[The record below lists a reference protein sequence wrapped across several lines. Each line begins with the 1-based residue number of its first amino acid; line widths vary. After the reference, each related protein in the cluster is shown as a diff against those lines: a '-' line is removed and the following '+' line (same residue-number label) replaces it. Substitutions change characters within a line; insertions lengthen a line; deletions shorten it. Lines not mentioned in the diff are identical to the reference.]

1 MISTE
6 EKERHIKERLG
17 LTKLNNQGCLMK
29 IVEYNG
35 YSDIVVEFQ
44 DQYKHK
50 THTSFGV
57 FKRGQ
62 LKNPY
67 YPEVFGKGIIGEKYN
82 NKNQLKEYNIW
93 CNMLRRCYDEK
104 YQMAKPTYKECS
116 VCKEWLLFDNFYN
129 WIHSQ
134 ENFDKWLNG
143 ERWAID
149 EDIII
154 KGNKVYSSDAC
165 CLIPEN
171 INALFTKR
179 QNDRGDYPIGV
190 SYHKKMNKFIAR
202 VNNPF
207 INGCERIGYYNTPE
221 KAFYAYK
228 KAKEEII
235 KQVAEIEYNKGNI
248 TKRCYEAMMNYQVEI
263 TD

>member
-104 YQMAKPTYKECS
+104 
-116 VCKEWLLFDNFYN
+116 
-129 WIHSQ
+129 
-134 ENFDKWLNG
+134 
-143 ERWAID
+143 
-149 EDIII
+149 
-154 KGNKVYSSDAC
+154 
-165 CLIPEN
+165 
-171 INALFTKR
+171 
-179 QNDRGDYPIGV
+179 
-190 SYHKKMNKFIAR
+190 
-202 VNNPF
+202 
-207 INGCERIGYYNTPE
+207 
-221 KAFYAYK
+221 
-228 KAKEEII
+228 
-235 KQVAEIEYNKGNI
+235 
-248 TKRCYEAMMNYQVEI
+248 
-263 TD
+263 